1 MPGAGDAY
9 QLTRLPTG
17 ARVVVAP
24 MRERASASIAVM
36 FATGSRYEDAEQCGL
51 SHFIEHMLFKGS
63 RRYPTSREISEAVEG
78 VGGSLNA
85 ATDKELT
92 MFWARV
98 PANRLDLAVDVLGEM
113 VFASR
118 FDPEEIEKERQVV
131 IEELRMYLDNPQE
144 HVHTMFDEV
153 MWPEHPLGRDT
164 AGTEDTV
171 RSFTRDDCVRRL
183 AEQYSSDALLVS
195 VAGAVDSDA
204 VLQSVEAALGRWGD
218 GARPP
223 MLPAEAPPP
232 APALRLLNRRTEQAN
247 MVVGTRSS
255 SYLDSDRFAVDVL
268 TTVLGEGM
276 SSRLFL
282 ELREARGLAY
292 DVHAFTNKV
301 RDSGA
306 LGIYVGCDPRRATQA
321 ARGAVA
327 ELRRL
332 AEEPVGDAELHKARE
347 YIKGRLRLQLEGTN
361 SLCSFLGQ
369 QELLTG
375 EILLAEDIVER
386 IDAVG
391 AGEVREAARR
401 MLDSGLRGAV
411 IGPFRSVQT
420 FEKIL
425 AET

>member
-1 MPGAGDAY
+1 
-9 QLTRLPTG
+9 
-17 ARVVVAP
+17 
-24 MRERASASIAVM
+24 
-36 FATGSRYEDAEQCGL
+36 
-51 SHFIEHMLFKGS
+51 
-63 RRYPTSREISEAVEG
+63 
-78 VGGSLNA
+78 
-85 ATDKELT
+85 
-92 MFWARV
+92 
-98 PANRLDLAVDVLGEM
+98 
-113 VFASR
+113 
-118 FDPEEIEKERQVV
+118 
-131 IEELRMYLDNPQE
+131 
-144 HVHTMFDEV
+144 
-153 MWPEHPLGRDT
+153 
-164 AGTEDTV
+164 
-171 RSFTRDDCVRRL
+171 
-183 AEQYSSDALLVS
+183 
-195 VAGAVDSDA
+195 
-204 VLQSVEAALGRWGD
+204 
-218 GARPP
+218 
-223 MLPAEAPPP
+223 
-232 APALRLLNRRTEQAN
+232 
-247 MVVGTRSS
+247 
-255 SYLDSDRFAVDVL
+255 
-268 TTVLGEGM
+268 VLGEGM